1 MEANG
6 DNSELNGSEPLRL
19 EANQPSVSCDAFWCQ
34 PQMVFC
40 EGIGQ
45 VG

>member
-6 DNSELNGSEPLRL
+6 DNSELKGSERLRL
-19 EANQPSVSCDAFWCQ
+19 EANPPSVPCHAFTCQ
-34 PQMVFC
+34 PEMVSC
-40 EGIGQ
+40 ESIGH